1 MRQFKT
7 WSWHATSR
15 RKRNKCQFATV
26 TVNWLLEYLFFE
38 FDTKFFREVVN
49 VMLTDLASMYLNAIL
64 NTKKLVDFKI
74 IILFNCKWLQCDL
87 IAISHSFY
95 WKKFIYLI
103 STYFS
108 VFEIAF
114 KYILARSV
122 SITFTTYVKII
133 LSNSKDVYSSIC
145 WLWHF
150 HKIAT
155 DFYFMV
161 LCQ

>member
-1 MRQFKT
+1 
-7 WSWHATSR
+7 
-15 RKRNKCQFATV
+15 
-26 TVNWLLEYLFFE
+26 
-38 FDTKFFREVVN
+38 
-49 VMLTDLASMYLNAIL
+49 MLTDLASMYLNAIL

-95 WKKFIYLI
+95 WKKSIYLI

-122 SITFTTYVKII
+122 SITFTTYIKII
-133 LSNSKDVYSSIC
+133 LSNSKDVYSKAAGSLLLLLWVFFLQSLFTFPLTVYVYLSLRVLKTKVLSDTFFLFC
-145 WLWHF
+145 ESHLWLWG
-150 HKIAT
+150 IR
-155 DFYFMV
+155 
-161 LCQ
+161 

>member
-1 MRQFKT
+1 MLINYFF
-7 WSWHATSR
+7 S
-15 RKRNKCQFATV
+15 FFF
-26 TVNWLLEYLFFE
+26 LEYLFFE

-95 WKKFIYLI
+95 WKEFIYLI
-103 STYFS
+103 STYFL

-133 LSNSKDVYSSIC
+133 LSNSKDVYSRMSTKKFIC
-145 WLWHF
+145 
-150 HKIAT
+150 
-155 DFYFMV
+155 
-161 LCQ
+161 CQLLVNGFQNCYTLQ

>member
-1 MRQFKT
+1 MAKIFIFKII
-7 WSWHATSR
+7 SYQYHLY
-15 RKRNKCQFATV
+15 FEGV
-26 TVNWLLEYLFFE
+26 ELEYLFFE

-133 LSNSKDVYSSIC
+133 LSNSKDVYSS
-145 WLWHF
+145 LMF
-150 HKIAT
+150 L
-155 DFYFMV
+155 Y
-161 LCQ
+161 

>member
-1 MRQFKT
+1 
-7 WSWHATSR
+7 
-15 RKRNKCQFATV
+15 
-26 TVNWLLEYLFFE
+26 
-38 FDTKFFREVVN
+38 
-49 VMLTDLASMYLNAIL
+49 MLTDLASMYLNAIL

-133 LSNSKDVYSSIC
+133 LSNSKDVYSSNITVQMINNTQIC
-145 WLWHF
+145 IIVLRMYRKPFKVTGTLQRGLYTF
-150 HKIAT
+150 H
-155 DFYFMV
+155 
-161 LCQ
+161 